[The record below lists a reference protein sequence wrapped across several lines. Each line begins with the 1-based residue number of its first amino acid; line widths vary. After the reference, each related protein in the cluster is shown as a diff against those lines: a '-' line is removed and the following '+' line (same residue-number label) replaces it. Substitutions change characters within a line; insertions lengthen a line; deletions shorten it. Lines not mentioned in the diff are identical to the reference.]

1 MKTQK
6 LTITREQHSRNQ
18 ASYKMDVENI
28 SEDDPESV
36 GIILAE
42 ALGNFL
48 SDIRKTLHKE
58 DKELYNDYVKMLLRH
73 IQDNLLQ

>member
-1 MKTQK
+1 
-6 LTITREQHSRNQ
+6 
-18 ASYKMDVENI
+18 VENI